1 MEVPSRQ
8 PGGLPAPQGLY
19 DGRNEHDACGIGFLA
34 DVQGRRSHDI
44 LRDGVRLLN
53 ALAHR
58 AAVGADPRTGDGAGI
73 LIQLP
78 HRFFA
83 EVATEH
89 GFWLPEEGEYGVGM
103 FFFPQNGAHRLIA
116 ERVVERVFTEM
127 GMRQI
132 GWRAPEW
139 RPGRS
144 PEEHRSRC
152 R

>member
-89 GFWLPEEGEYGVGM
+89 GFWLPEEGLAEKSRVD
-103 FFFPQNGAHRLIA
+103 HERRL
-116 ERVVERVFTEM
+116 
-127 GMRQI
+127 
-132 GWRAPEW
+132 RALAQVDLFD
-139 RPGRS
+139 
-144 PEEHRSRC
+144 EHAARLYTASAAATR